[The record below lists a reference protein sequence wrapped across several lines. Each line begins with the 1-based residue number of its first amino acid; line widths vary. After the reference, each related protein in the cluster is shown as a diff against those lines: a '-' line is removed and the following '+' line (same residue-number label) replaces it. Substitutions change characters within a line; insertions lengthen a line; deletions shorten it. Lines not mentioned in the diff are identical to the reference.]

1 MLGGVNYNKMST
13 DHLLLTIVIIFTF
26 LGVMLPFAQSS
37 VNDNSSDYG
46 YDVLNGKLSNDSSS
60 VVVIITVF
68 ISVLKMF
75 TFTFG
80 QLPVWLDL
88 ILFMP
93 LRAMAYI
100 IIGTKIRG

>member
-1 MLGGVNYNKMST
+1 MST
-13 DHLLLTIVIIFTF
+13 DHLLMTIVIVFTF

-37 VNDNSSDYG
+37 IGDSSSDYG
-46 YDVLNGKLSNDSSS
+46 YDVLNGKMGTDSSS
-60 VVVIITVF
+60 VTVIFTVF

-80 QLPVWLDL
+80 QIPVWLDL
-88 ILFMP
+88 LLFMP
-93 LRAMAYI
+93 LRIIAYI